1 MFYVVPGGNF
11 RKFELLTA
19 METWTGGSLG
29 DVQTP
34 SPACPHRTQLA
45 VQFRRMVPYLCIDTF
60 QRPID
65 IVLAMITAQNV
76 ISPMPWNSS
85 VGVKRRRV

>member
-1 MFYVVPGGNF
+1 MFYVAPGGNF

-45 VQFRRMVPYLCIDTF
+45 VQFRRMVPCLCIDTF
-60 QRPID
+60 QRLID

-76 ISPMPWNSS
+76 ISPHAMEQQCGS
-85 VGVKRRRV
+85 